1 MNKWVV
7 LFLMASLT
15 VGCQQ
20 KSDEKEESSSMF
32 QQLDIQGHRGC
43 RGLMPENSIAGFL
56 KAIDLGV
63 TTLELDVVVSRD
75 SHVLVSHEPWLS
87 SIICKSPTGEDIPE
101 GSERD
106 WNLYQMNYEEI
117 KRCDCGQRRNPRF
130 PDQTLAFSYKPLL
143 SDVFETVEAYLKEKN
158 LPPVSYNI
166 ETKSEPSRD
175 GIFHPE
181 PEEFTKLVLK
191 VIDQYGLEKR
201 VMIQS
206 FDPRTLQFARILAP
220 DIRLVLLVEG
230 EESPE
235 TRLEE
240 LGFVPDIYSP
250 EYVLVTDSLRAW
262 TSGKGMKLIPWTV
275 NEPVDMKRMI
285 NIGVDGI
292 ITDFPDR
299 LVSVLNTP

>member
-1 MNKWVV
+1 MKKWMIFVAG
-7 LFLMASLT
+7 MSLLSA
-15 VGCQQ
+15 CQQ
-20 KSDEKEESSSMF
+20 SADQRNKESRISQDF
-32 QQLDIQGHRGC
+32 DIQGHRGC

-56 KAIDLGV
+56 KALDLGV
-63 TTLELDVVVSRD
+63 TTLELDVVISRD
-75 SHVLVSHEPWLS
+75 SQVLVSHEPWLS
-87 SIICKSPTGEDIPE
+87 SIICKSPTGEDIPV
-101 GSERD
+101 GSERA

-117 KRCDCGQRRNPRF
+117 KNCDCGQRRNPRF
-130 PDQTLAFSYKPLL
+130 PDQTLTFSYKPLL
-143 SDVFETVEAYLKEKN
+143 SDVFESVEAYLLEKN
-158 LPPVSYNI
+158 IPPVSYNI

-175 GIFHPE
+175 EIFHPR
-181 PEEFTKLVLK
+181 PEEFTKLVLE
-191 VIDQYGLEKR
+191 VIEENGLENR

-206 FDPRTLQFARILAP
+206 FDPRTLQFAKRLAP

-235 TRLEE
+235 ARLEE

-262 TSGKGMKLIPWTV
+262 TSEKGMKLIPWTV

-285 NIGVDGI
+285 GIGVDGI

-299 LVSVLNTP
+299 LKNVLNIR